1 MGQGWRKQ
9 QQMHC
14 GPIEEKVFLYI
25 PVLLFLF
32 TPMGHP
38 QALNLT
44 SEFHDKGE
52 ICSKREKEATQQLLL
67 YSYPTFPY
75 TIASIIHLCAF
86 QLWLKAE
93 NASTKNLY
101 CVLLECQP

>member
-9 QQMHC
+9 WQMHC
-14 GPIEEKVFLYI
+14 CSVEQKFLYI
-25 PVLLFLF
+25 LVILFLF
-32 TPMGHP
+32 TPMGRP

-44 SEFHDKGE
+44 SEFHEKGE
-52 ICSKREKEATQQLLL
+52 ICSKGEKEATQQLLL
-67 YSYPTFPY
+67 CSYPTFPY
-75 TIASIIHLCAF
+75 TIVDIIHLCAF
-86 QLWLKAE
+86 QLRLKDE